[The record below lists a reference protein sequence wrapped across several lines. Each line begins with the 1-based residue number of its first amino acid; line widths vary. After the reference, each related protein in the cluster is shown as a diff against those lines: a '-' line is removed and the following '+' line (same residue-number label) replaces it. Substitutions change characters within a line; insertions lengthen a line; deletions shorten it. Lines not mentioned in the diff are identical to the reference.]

1 MSIRQADDS
10 LAAPYETRWGT
21 GWVYVRDGRLIG
33 VDLPGEGPLEAA
45 RAAGA
50 AAPGASTEDAARPAA
65 ADAQVEG
72 AQSGAPSGTDAQAL
86 AFWAREL
93 ESYFAGDR
101 ATWAA
106 GEVPLEHLGLGR
118 FELDVYEALLS
129 IPPGDTVSYG
139 ELAEM
144 AGYPR
149 AARAVGNAMAGNPI
163 PVVVPCHRVIRSDGT
178 MGRYGNDP
186 RWKERLLV
194 HEGWVRDAAPSLLE
208 QGAGEPPAKG
218 S

>member
-1 MSIRQADDS
+1 MSIRQADGAF
-10 LAAPYETRWGT
+10 AASYETRWGE
-21 GWVYVRDGRLIG
+21 GWVYVRNGRLIG
-33 VDLPGEGPLEAA
+33 VDLPGEGPLESA

-50 AAPGASTEDAARPAA
+50 AAPGTTGLPGAAHAPVA
-65 ADAQVEG
+65 ADAPNASDTE
-72 AQSGAPSGTDAQAL
+72 AL

-93 ESYFAGDR
+93 TAYFAGDR
-101 ATWAA
+101 TTWTA
-106 GEVPLEHLGLGR
+106 GEVPLAHLGLGT
-118 FELDVYEALLS
+118 FEQAVYETLLS

-139 ELAEM
+139 ELAER

-149 AARAVGNAMAGNPI
+149 AARAVGNAMADNPI

-194 HEGWVRDAAPSLLE
+194 HEGWSREAEPSDAERGS
-208 QGAGEPPAKG
+208 GEPPAKG

>member
-1 MSIRQADDS
+1 MSIRQVDGAYTVS
-10 LAAPYETRWGT
+10 YQTRWGE

-33 VDLPGEGPLEAA
+33 VDLPGEGPLEEA
-45 RAAGA
+45 RTTEAGGTGPEG
-50 AAPGASTEDAARPAA
+50 APGAAGVPGA
-65 ADAQVEG
+65 ADAE
-72 AQSGAPSGTDAQAL
+72 AL

-93 ESYFAGDR
+93 KAYFAGER
-101 ATWAA
+101 TTWTAA
-106 GEVPLEHLGLGR
+106 EVPLAHLALGT
-118 FELDVYEALLS
+118 FEQAVYEALLS
-129 IPPGDTVSYG
+129 IPPGETVSYG
-139 ELAEM
+139 ELAEI

-163 PVVVPCHRVIRSDGT
+163 PVVVPCHRVIRSDGA

-194 HEGWVRDAAPSLLE
+194 HEGWAR
-208 QGAGEPPAKG
+208 AGGPPAEG